1 MFFLDTNTDFH
12 IVSVIELSLS
22 EQQRIIPPRPFHILS
37 FRLSGNAL
45 LETSQ
50 GLLQLKDDDLLYVPS
65 GCSYSINSGNEQ
77 LILINFTMSNCPNC
91 SVESYTP
98 LNPVVFQDAFSTLN
112 EVWTLKRDGYY
123 FRAMSTFYKILE
135 HMNRQFSPT
144 TVHNTGA
151 EMQDALN
158 YLHLHFTD
166 HDISIAKLCSIA
178 NLSDTQFRKKFF
190 EIHATTPL
198 NYINTLRV
206 NYAADLLSNSPFSID
221 EIALASGFSDY
232 KYFST
237 VFKKYKHTTPS
248 GFRKIN

>member
-1 MFFLDTNTDFH
+1 MYA
-12 IVSVIELSLS
+12 IVEM
-22 EQQRIIPPRPFHILS
+22 
-37 FRLSGNAL
+37 
-45 LETSQ
+45 Q
-50 GLLQLKDDDLLYVPS
+50 GLQYRVEAGKKLFVNRMAAEKGAEVTFEKVLLVDNN
-65 GCSYSINSGNEQ
+65 GEVKVG
-77 LILINFTMSNCPNC
+77 T
-91 SVESYTP
+91 
-98 LNPVVFQDAFSTLN
+98 PVV
-112 EVWTLKRDGYY
+112 EG
-123 FRAMSTFYKILE
+123 
-135 HMNRQFSPT
+135 
-144 TVHNTGA
+144 
-151 EMQDALN
+151 
-158 YLHLHFTD
+158 
-166 HDISIAKLCSIA
+166 LCSIA